1 MPSARRNDTTP
12 KITGDPAR
20 ASYIAEVLKALA
32 HPLRIR
38 IVALLCQEGECH
50 VNAIAERL
58 GVKQAVLS
66 QQLRILRMRKLVD
79 VVRKNGFAR
88 YRIAEP
94 QLRTLVR
101 CMEGCTVS

>member
-1 MPSARRNDTTP
+1 MPLARKSDPTP
-12 KITGDPAR
+12 KITSDPAR
-20 ASYIAEVLKALA
+20 ASHIAEVLKALA

-50 VNAIAERL
+50 VNAIADRL
-58 GVKQAVLS
+58 GVKQAILS
-66 QQLRILRMRKLVD
+66 QQLRILRMRRLVD
-79 VVRKNGFAR
+79 VVRASGFAR

-94 QLRTLVR
+94 QLRNLVR

>member
-1 MPSARRNDTTP
+1 MPAARSTDMTP
-12 KITGDPAR
+12 KITDDPAR
-20 ASYIAEVLKALA
+20 ADHIAEVLKALA

-50 VNAIAERL
+50 VNAIAEQL
-58 GVKQAVLS
+58 GVKQAILS
-66 QQLRILRMRKLVD
+66 QQLRILRMRRLVD
-79 VVRKNGFAR
+79 VVRKDGFAR